1 MLHFTS
7 VNLHLFIS
15 RTVSAYLWYYNF
27 WGIFSLD
34 LGFQVLV
41 VPGPR
46 CWDSGL
52 RVLDLVF
59 WIWFLLS
66 WSFKAC

>member
-27 WGIFSLD
+27 LGIFSLD
-34 LGFQVLV
+34 LGFRVLV

-66 WSFKAC
+66 WSFKVC